1 MNKDYFCG
9 TGINSWRKE
18 NSQQVTFV
26 VTQDCNLRCRYCYV
40 VNKNKNKRMSFE
52 VGKKIIDYL
61 IDNKEKMFYTDYLIL
76 DFIGGEPLLEIDLI
90 DQLVDYFK
98 VETYRRK
105 CDWFGKYRIS
115 ISTNGINYSDIKVQ
129 KFLKKNKNMVSIG
142 ITIDG
147 IKEKHDMQRI
157 FPDGS
162 GSYDIVEKN
171 VKLWLKQY
179 CFASTKVTISHH
191 DLPYLKES
199 IIHLWNLGI
208 RIVPAN
214 VVFEDVWKEGD
225 DNVFENQLVELAD
238 YIIDNQLWNT
248 YNTTLFTDRIGYK
261 QTYDEKMRN
270 YCGTGKSYAFDSEGK
285 IYPCVRYV
293 SHTLENKKDFCFG
306 DIYNGIDF
314 EKTRPFYA
322 SYTQIQSPDECD
334 KCEVSTD
341 CAFCQGFNYD
351 VSLKDTIF
359 DRNIAICKMHKA
371 RVRANNYYW
380 AKLYNLYG
388 IKKENHREAEKKL
401 YFLLSDNCVEFCNF
415 KVHGSGVIS
424 KENLLKGLQFAYKN
438 FYQPIFVYSYKNL
451 ISDLLI
457 DPDVKKEL
465 ERHIIKHIY
474 EYNGQ
479 IFFKDSILV
488 FNNKNITLQINDHI
502 ENCILI
508 VQTEDV
514 EKIAVWVKRLLNK
527 ATRINLCFNLKDEKD
542 LLEYKNQLKIIMNEL
557 CDYFINNKTREIN
570 VLTDRIFLNH
580 MENCFAG
587 EKNFTVGVDGK
598 LYICPGFYFSKLQIA
613 GDLDTG
619 IMKPFIEKAGLEASP
634 LCTICDAYHCK
645 RCVYENKL
653 ITNELG
659 IPSSIQCKKSH
670 LEREIS
676 IELREFFKQNRMFE
690 PYLQDIELIDYN
702 DPLVKLKRLM
712 HLEIS

>member
-1 MNKDYFCG
+1 M
-9 TGINSWRKE
+9 
-18 NSQQVTFV
+18 
-26 VTQDCNLRCRYCYV
+26 
-40 VNKNKNKRMSFE
+40 
-52 VGKKIIDYL
+52 
-61 IDNKEKMFYTDYLIL
+61 
-76 DFIGGEPLLEIDLI
+76 
-90 DQLVDYFK
+90 
-98 VETYRRK
+98 
-105 CDWFGKYRIS
+105 
-115 ISTNGINYSDIKVQ
+115 
-129 KFLKKNKNMVSIG
+129 
-142 ITIDG
+142 
-147 IKEKHDMQRI
+147 
-157 FPDGS
+157 
-162 GSYDIVEKN
+162 
-171 VKLWLKQY
+171 
-179 CFASTKVTISHH
+179 
-191 DLPYLKES
+191 
-199 IIHLWNLGI
+199 
-208 RIVPAN
+208 
-214 VVFEDVWKEGD
+214 
-225 DNVFENQLVELAD
+225 
-238 YIIDNQLWNT
+238 
-248 YNTTLFTDRIGYK
+248 
-261 QTYDEKMRN
+261 
-270 YCGTGKSYAFDSEGK
+270 
-285 IYPCVRYV
+285 
-293 SHTLENKKDFCFG
+293 
-306 DIYNGIDF
+306 
-314 EKTRPFYA
+314 
-322 SYTQIQSPDECD
+322 
-334 KCEVSTD
+334 
-341 CAFCQGFNYD
+341 
-351 VSLKDTIF
+351 
-359 DRNIAICKMHKA
+359 
-371 RVRANNYYW
+371 
-380 AKLYNLYG
+380 
-388 IKKENHREAEKKL
+388 
-401 YFLLSDNCVEFCNF
+401 
-415 KVHGSGVIS
+415 
-424 KENLLKGLQFAYKN
+424 
-438 FYQPIFVYSYKNL
+438 
-451 ISDLLI
+451 
-457 DPDVKKEL
+457 
-465 ERHIIKHIY
+465 
-474 EYNGQ
+474 
-479 IFFKDSILV
+479 V